1 MTPSKPTPR
10 AKQGTDAEYSKLRL
24 SFWRWGR
31 VLFILASVYVAVR
44 LIGILGGFAAAVVS
58 VLLFVVFGGVVAVV
72 VSPLHRLLRRAMPNS
87 VAATAALFLALIA
100 VAGLAYLVGL
110 QVVSQMHHLTAYLPR
125 LDRPFE
131 AVQQWL
137 AARGIDI
144 SLGSIA
150 GAAGVHLSSGAAG
163 AALMTALGMTFGILV
178 GTVVT
183 LVTAFWLLVDG
194 HDLRRAF
201 AAVLPQ
207 RWRADAAFVIDAFTV
222 VIGGYVRAQL
232 LLAAL
237 VGLLAGAGSWILG
250 VPYPLI
256 VGVAAGVFELIPLAG
271 PVVGAAV
278 ALFFALSVSGT
289 LAVETL
295 GLFLVIHAIEGY
307 LVSPRIQGRFVRLH
321 PLVALLALLIGVE
334 AGGFLGAFFA
344 VPAAS
349 LIAVVVRAHLPEWHA
364 HESERAGG
372 APNAADSRRRRRL
385 LAQYRLN
392 AGKRLSR
399 ALGRIRVP
407 FLRRHAAEL
416 VAVVALVALIV
427 SVNPPKLLNVLA
439 RSEWRALA
447 VMVPVVLLMYVTRG
461 LAWWFALR
469 RIGERVSIRRCLM
482 VEFAGQ
488 VMIFLPM
495 GDLARVAMLRG
506 VRPDVGG
513 GPITATIAFQEL
525 AFMTLLGLGVLPRIV
540 TSPGVAALVLLML
553 VAHAAV
559 FLVLSWEPAYTRAR
573 VLVERIRVLRRFDT
587 QLRELRPAF
596 MQLWDVRTA
605 VPIFALQAIA
615 AALSFLLFFL
625 ALQALGLDQVSF
637 MSSTFVL
644 SLSYLLAGLSL
655 IPGGLGAF
663 EGLLTILLLSNGV
676 PAASGAAAAILY
688 RGYNDVIMAAAG
700 VPFALRMR
708 ELMRE
713 RRARSSRRSP
723 GRAGSIEPAKHPT
736 R

>member
-1 MTPSKPTPR
+1 MTRTKPIPR
-10 AKQGTDAEYSKLRL
+10 AGETSDAEHATLRL

-31 VLFILASVYVAVR
+31 VLFILASVYVVAR
-44 LIGILGGFAAAVVS
+44 LIVVFGGLAAAVLS
-58 VLLFVVFGGVVAVV
+58 VLLLAVFGGVVAVV

-87 VAATAALFLALIA
+87 VAATAALFLALVA

-125 LDRPFE
+125 LDRPVE
-131 AVQQWL
+131 TVQQWF
-137 AARGIDI
+137 AARGVDL
-144 SLGSIA
+144 SLGSIP
-150 GAAGVHLSSGAAG
+150 GAFGVHLSSGGAG
-163 AALMTALGMTFGILV
+163 AALMTALGMTLGILV

-183 LVTAFWLLVDG
+183 LVTAFWFLVDG
-194 HDLRRAF
+194 HDLRRAL

-207 RWRADAAFVIDAFTV
+207 RWRADAAFLIDAFTV
-222 VIGGYVRAQL
+222 VVGGYVRAQL

-237 VGLLAGAGSWILG
+237 VGLFAGAGSWLLG
-250 VPYPLI
+250 VPFPLI
-256 VGVAAGVFELIPLAG
+256 VGVAAGLFELIPLAG

-295 GLFLVIHAIEGY
+295 GLFLVIHAVEGY
-307 LVSPRIQGRFVRLH
+307 VVSPRIQGRFVRLH
-321 PLVALLALLIGVE
+321 PLVALLALLVGVE

-349 LIAVVVRAHLPEWHA
+349 LIAVVVRSHLPEWQA
-364 HESERAGG
+364 RASESAD
-372 APNAADSRRRRRL
+372 AATNAADSRRRRRL

-392 AGKRLSR
+392 VGKRLSR
-399 ALGRIRVP
+399 ASGWIRRP
-407 FLRRHAAEL
+407 LLRRHAAEL
-416 VAVVALVALIV
+416 VALAALVALVV
-427 SVNPPKLLNVLA
+427 SVNPPKLLHVLGRSDWRVLA
-439 RSEWRALA
+439 A
-447 VMVPVVLLMYVTRG
+447 MVPVVLLMYVTRG

-513 GPITATIAFQEL
+513 GPVTATIAFQEL
-525 AFMTLLGLGVLPRIV
+525 VFMMLLGLGVLPRVI
-540 TSPGVAALVLLML
+540 TSPGVGALVLLML

-573 VLVERIRVLRRFDT
+573 VLVERIRFLRRFDT

-596 MQLWDVRTA
+596 MELWDVRTA
-605 VPIFALQAIA
+605 APIFALQAVA
-615 AALSFLLFFL
+615 AALSFLLFFF
-625 ALQALGLDQVSF
+625 ALQALGLRQVSF
-637 MSSTFVL
+637 MTSTFVL

-663 EGLLTILLLSNGV
+663 EGVLTILLLSNGV
-676 PAASGAAAAILY
+676 PAAGGAAAAILY
-688 RGYNDVIMAAAG
+688 RGYNDVIMAGAG

-708 ELMRE
+708 RLMRQ
-713 RRARSSRRSP
+713 RRARSSRRS
-723 GRAGSIEPAKHPT
+723 RARAA
-736 R
+736 

>member
-1 MTPSKPTPR
+1 MTPIKHIPR
-10 AKQGTDAEYSKLRL
+10 ATPGAEAENANLRL

-44 LIGILGGFAAAVVS
+44 LIGMFGGFAAAILS
-58 VLLFVVFGGVVAVV
+58 VLLFVVFGAVVAVV
-72 VSPLHRLLRRAMPNS
+72 VSPLHRVLRRAMPNS
-87 VAATAALFLALIA
+87 VAATGALVLAVIA
-100 VAGLAYLVGL
+100 VAGLAYVVGL
-110 QVVSQMHHLTAYLPR
+110 QIVSQTHHLTAYLPR
-125 LDRPFE
+125 LDRPFVG
-131 AVQQWL
+131 VQQWL
-137 AARGIDI
+137 AARGIDL
-144 SLGSIA
+144 SLSTIA
-150 GAAGVHLSSGAAG
+150 GAVGVHVSSGAAA
-163 AALMTALGMTFGILV
+163 AALVNALGMTFGILV

-194 HDLRRAF
+194 HDLRRAL

-207 RWRADAAFVIDAFTV
+207 RWRADAAFVIDAFPV
-222 VIGGYVRAQL
+222 VVGGYVRAQL

-237 VGLLAGAGSWILG
+237 VGLLAGAGSWMLG
-250 VPYPLI
+250 VPFPLI
-256 VGVAAGVFELIPLAG
+256 VGVAAGVFELMPLAG
-271 PVVGAAV
+271 PVIGAAV

-295 GLFLVIHAIEGY
+295 GLFFVIHAIEGY

-364 HESERAGG
+364 HESERAAG
-372 APNAADSRRRRRL
+372 ATTAADSRRRRRL

-392 AGKRLSR
+392 VGKRLSR
-399 ALGRIRVP
+399 TLGRIRLP

-416 VAVVALVALIV
+416 VAVVALVALVV
-427 SVNPPKLLNVLA
+427 SVDPPKLLHVLA
-439 RSEWRALA
+439 RSEWRVLA

-488 VMIFLPM
+488 VMVFLPM

-506 VRPDVGG
+506 VRPEVGG
-513 GPITATIAFQEL
+513 GPVTATIAFQEL
-525 AFMTLLGLGVLPRIV
+525 VFMTLLGLGVLPRVI
-540 TSPGVAALVLLML
+540 TNPGIAALVLLML

-573 VLVERIRVLRRFDT
+573 VLVERIRFLRRFDT

-605 VPIFALQAIA
+605 APIFALQAIA
-615 AALSFLLFFL
+615 AALSFVLFFL
-625 ALQALGLDQVSF
+625 ALQALGVHQVSF
-637 MSSTFVL
+637 MASTFVL

-676 PAASGAAAAILY
+676 SAAAGAAAAILY
-688 RGYNDVIMAAAG
+688 RGYNDVIVAGAG

-708 ELMRE
+708 TLVRE
-713 RRARSSRRSP
+713 RRSRSSGRSP
-723 GRAGSIEPAKHPT
+723 RRAGSIKPVKHPT

>member
-1 MTPSKPTPR
+1 MTRTKPFPR
-10 AKQGTDAEYSKLRL
+10 AEEGPDAENATLRL

-31 VLFILASVYVAVR
+31 VLFILASVYVVAR
-44 LIGILGGFAAAVVS
+44 LIVVFGGLAAAVLS
-58 VLLFVVFGGVVAVV
+58 VLLLAVFGGVVAVV

-87 VAATAALFLALIA
+87 AAAAAALFLALVA
-100 VAGLAYLVGL
+100 VAGLACLVGL
-110 QVVSQMHHLTAYLPR
+110 QVASQMHHLTAYLPR
-125 LDRPFE
+125 LDRPVE
-131 AVQQWL
+131 AVQQWF
-137 AARGIDI
+137 ASRGIDL
-144 SLGSIA
+144 SLGTIP
-150 GAAGVHLSSGAAG
+150 GAFGVHLSSGGAG
-163 AALMTALGMTFGILV
+163 AALMTALGMTLGILV

-183 LVTAFWLLVDG
+183 LVTAFWFLVDG
-194 HDLRRAF
+194 HDLRRAL

-222 VIGGYVRAQL
+222 VVGGYVRAQL
-232 LLAAL
+232 LLALL

-250 VPYPLI
+250 VPFPLI
-256 VGVAAGVFELIPLAG
+256 VGVAAGLFELIPLAG
-271 PVVGAAV
+271 PVIGAAV

-289 LAVETL
+289 LAMETL
-295 GLFLVIHAIEGY
+295 GLFLVIHAVEGY
-307 LVSPRIQGRFVRLH
+307 VVSPRIQGRFVRLH
-321 PLVALLALLIGVE
+321 PLVALLALLVGVE
-334 AGGFLGAFFA
+334 AGGLLGAFFA

-349 LIAVVVRAHLPEWHA
+349 LIAVVVRSHLPEWQTRA
-364 HESERAGG
+364 SESAD
-372 APNAADSRRRRRL
+372 AATNAADSRRRRRL
-385 LAQYRLN
+385 LAEYRLN
-392 AGKRLSR
+392 VGKRLSR
-399 ALGRIRVP
+399 ASGWIRRL

-416 VAVVALVALIV
+416 VALAALVALVV
-427 SVNPPKLLNVLA
+427 SVNPPKLLHVLG
-439 RSEWRALA
+439 RSDWRALA
-447 VMVPVVLLMYVTRG
+447 AMVPVVLLMYVTRG

-513 GPITATIAFQEL
+513 GPVTATIAFQEL
-525 AFMTLLGLGVLPRIV
+525 VFMTLLGLGVVPRVI
-540 TSPGVAALVLLML
+540 TSPGVGALVLLML

-573 VLVERIRVLRRFDT
+573 VLVERIRFLRRFDT

-596 MQLWDVRTA
+596 MTLWDVRTA
-605 VPIFALQAIA
+605 APIFALQAIA

-625 ALQALGLDQVSF
+625 ALQALGLRQVSF
-637 MSSTFVL
+637 MTGTFVL

-663 EGLLTILLLSNGV
+663 EAVLTILLLSNGV
-676 PAASGAAAAILY
+676 PAAGGAAAAILY
-688 RGYNDVIMAAAG
+688 RGYNDVIMAGAG

-708 ELMRE
+708 QLMRQ
-713 RRARSSRRSP
+713 RRARSSRRS
-723 GRAGSIEPAKHPT
+723 RARAVSIEPGKHPS